1 MAQSQILQPQR
12 PYVTVQALG
21 SMLYRWERYGLSDSS
36 ITKMLALWDGMQ
48 LRDLMDDCGR
58 WPKAELSYVARRI
71 GYHSFQS
78 MIDDVRRSHG
88 FYILGNDE
96 GDITSLCSPVWYDVK
111 KLGGKLLDGSSPIE
125 DLGQNGAQNCPDNN
139 SYNNNN
145 NPTGSNAEALAI
157 GMARRMVKDYFAW
170 LLEQQ
175 DPQQAAL
182 VQRLLDMCMHPRD
195 GRGHLIA
202 DQQIALEAD
211 GRALM
216 QLLIETRLVPYLAER
231 REFFKP
237 VFTAHPEQRYFWLR
251 NLFKP
256 RFIRQ
261 QVIDARR
268 IWLRRIQSAAL
279 QEKIQQQALVRQNRP
294 LSPYEWTDDDGFRWY
309 ELDGVDRLIQQDAP
323 PRPSALACWD
333 YVNSCWK

>member
-1 MAQSQILQPQR
+1 MAQAQILQPQR

-58 WPKAELSYVARRI
+58 WPKAELYCVAKRL
-71 GYHSFQS
+71 GYKTTRQ
-78 MIDDVRRSHG
+78 MIDDVMRTRE
-88 FYILGNDE
+88 FQLLG
-96 GDITSLCSPVWYDVK
+96 TSEDVHAIASPVWCKMDNEPEN
-111 KLGGKLLDGSSPIE
+111 GTENGSY
-125 DLGQNGAQNCPDNN
+125 NN
-139 SYNNNN
+139 SYNNN

-195 GRGHLIA
+195 GLGHLIA

-216 QLLIETRLVPYLAER
+216 QVLIETRLVPYLAER

-261 QVIDARR
+261 QVIEARR

-323 PRPSALACWD
+323 PRPSDLACWD